1 MVETYSFERRTS
13 RIDKFVVVKYDGKR
27 RRYVVGIL
35 VFGVI
40 CYGLLVVVFREV
52 VIDVVLADAG
62 VGVREL
68 YLIFDFNKFI

>member
-1 MVETYSFERRTS
+1 MVEMYLFECCMLW
-13 RIDKFVVVKYDGKR
+13 IDKFVVVKYDGKR
-27 RRYVVGIL
+27 CCYVVGIL

-40 CYGLLVVVFREV
+40 CYGLLVVVFWEV
-52 VIDVVLADAG
+52 FIDVVLVDVG